1 MIYAHLL
8 FNNYKSQSQWIA
20 LNNPRVE
27 VEEIIQKSSS
37 SSFVV
42 TSLLN
47 KGLVI
52 FFFFPFLVPNK
63 RK

>member
-1 MIYAHLL
+1 MIYAHRL

-37 SSFVV
+37 FVV

-47 KGLVI
+47 KWLVI
-52 FFFFPFLVPNK
+52 LSFSLF
-63 RK
+63 